1 MARSVLVT
9 GANRGLGIEFARL
22 MRARGDHVI
31 AAVRSMSSGGVGD
44 LKGIGAELLELD
56 VSSEASIAAAA
67 KTLGSRPIDVLVNNA
82 GVMGED
88 KSLEASSFDEF
99 RRVFE
104 TNVYGAVILAQALVG
119 NLKAATGSMVLN
131 ISSELGSI
139 TQATGGFSWAYCSS
153 KSALNMLTKLMA
165 ADLREHGV
173 RVYSF
178 CPGWNKTDMGGPNA
192 PLDPRES
199 IAKLLASAD
208 RLTMQESGTYR
219 RIDGSVIPY

>member
-9 GANRGLGIEFARL
+9 GANRGLGIEFARQ

-31 AAVRSMSSGGVGD
+31 AAVRSASSSGVGD
-44 LKGIGAELLELD
+44 LKGIGVDLLELD
-56 VSSEASIAAAA
+56 VSSESSIAAAA

-82 GVMGED
+82 GVMGDD
-88 KSLEASSFDEF
+88 KSLETSSFDEF

-104 TNVYGAVILAQALVG
+104 TNVYGAVILAQSLVA
-119 NLKAATGSMVLN
+119 NLKAAKGSMVLN

-139 TQATGGFSWAYCSS
+139 AQATGGFSWAYCSS

-165 ADLREHGV
+165 ADLREHSV

-178 CPGWNKTDMGGPNA
+178 CPGWNKTDMGGPSA

-208 RLTMQESGTYR
+208 RLTMQETGSYR
-219 RIDGSVIPY
+219 RIDGSAIPY